1 KHPQVGQPAMVLKA
15 RKDLKKHPIELTRH
29 HGIEQVA
36 YLIVTGNRL
45 NAKQGPSIIL
55 SLGLLEMA
63 LILQKR
69 RRLGEKDANGA
80 QGGVLD
86 AVTGVWPFFA
96 MVGQLIDPSLQDA
109 LERIEA

>member
-1 KHPQVGQPAMVLKA
+1 MVLKA

-45 NAKQGPSIIL
+45 INAKQGTSIIL

-63 LILQKR
+63 LIFQKR
-69 RRLGEKDANGA
+69 RRLGEKDAKGA
-80 QGGVLD
+80 QGGILD

-109 LERIEA
+109 LESIEA